1 MHSVRYCLKK
11 TSSVFP
17 EALANRLTVAMI
29 DGGKEKSGGRDDD
42 VLVIFFSECCVT
54 QVKICNFYMIVNN
67 NYVFIS

>member
-42 VLVIFFSECCVT
+42 VLVIFFRVLR
-54 QVKICNFYMIVNN
+54 
-67 NYVFIS
+67 YVGKNM